1 MNLDTIVS
9 YCFSSPDGDVVVDAA
24 TMDCPFVV
32 RPFEN
37 HPFMSLGDYFTAVK
51 DFILE
56 EGGRSLAGV
65 LSGHRGRDVSPGE
78 IDRIVIRYE
87 KYGTLYQIC
96 SVDVLVGER
105 KTKVAVS
112 AAISARAK
120 ETLDGEFDLLRQ
132 LNRQPYPY
140 LPRVYRKQ
148 AVIVRKQA
156 GVETLLMSLSEWFDG
171 YHEWHFSRGAEGRQ
185 GVVIW
190 DMGGGYRFASKREAY
205 EIIRQ
210 ASRILTLYFNTRT
223 HQRIHPWH
231 HGAGDFVVKTSDGA
245 VDVRLVTA
253 RGYVPLVLSREDQET
268 GHLRAL
274 CLFLL
279 ELSVRMR
286 LDKREGMG
294 ESTWADASILPAVIE
309 GALGALSDK
318 GREDGPEAVRV
329 ERLVSLLKSL
339 TEDEIRAWLLSRL
352 EEYRQHDES
361 DHAVIAAHVDEHAHS
376 LCEVWAQAPARS
388 A

>member
-9 YCFSSPDGDVVVDAA
+9 YCFSSPHGDVVVDAK
-24 TMDCPFVV
+24 TRDCPFVV

-37 HPFMSLGDYFTAVK
+37 HPFMSLGDYFAAVRN
-51 DFILE
+51 FILE
-56 EGGRSLAGV
+56 EGGRSLTGV
-65 LSGHRGRDVSPGE
+65 LSGHWGRDVSLGE
-78 IDRIVIRYE
+78 IDGIVIRYE

-96 SVDVLVGER
+96 SVDVLASER
-105 KTKVAVS
+105 KAKLAVS
-112 AAISARAK
+112 TAISTGAK
-120 ETLDGEFDLLRQ
+120 ETLEHEFDLLQQ

-148 AVIVRKQA
+148 AVIVQKQA

-171 YHEWHFSRGAEGRQ
+171 YHEWHFSRDEEGRQ

-190 DMGGGYRFASKREAY
+190 EMGGGYRFVSKRETY

-210 ASRILTLYFNTRT
+210 ASRILTLYYNTHT
-223 HQRIHPWH
+223 YQRIHPWH

-253 RGYVPLVLSREDQET
+253 RGYVPLALSSENQKT
-268 GHLRAL
+268 GPLRAL

-279 ELSVRMR
+279 ELSTKMR

-294 ESTWADASILPAVIE
+294 ESTWADASILPAVME
-309 GALGALSDK
+309 GVLGALSAK
-318 GREDGPEAVRV
+318 EHEDGPEAVRV
-329 ERLVSLLKSL
+329 DRLISLLKSL
-339 TEDEIRAWLLSRL
+339 NEDEIKAWLLSRL
-352 EEYRQHDES
+352 DEYRRHDES
-361 DHAVIAAHVDEHAHS
+361 DHAAIAAHADEHAHS
-376 LCEVWAQAPARS
+376 LREVWAHALTQS